1 MTNKTSFKMNRS
13 TMAVLSLLLLAVPAA
28 AQDVAAQQADLSNK
42 LDSIEAT
49 KRGFSI
55 YGNFESKA
63 SVATADG
70 DLVDDQRGTRENDAF
85 TRADL
90 SFEFRA
96 SEEFRAVV
104 DLRVHQDWNNYYDE
118 GLDPLVLRRFNME
131 GRIQNGHVFYELG
144 DFNFKHSPLTVW
156 SPSLMNLE
164 FEPEIF
170 RERRVNAMS
179 EAGLRDDNTRHFQG
193 ANVFWT
199 SGAKDANRI
208 EVNAMGA
215 RLRTPWANTGIVQ
228 YYNSDVEKYAGLFG
242 VRGTLMDAVT
252 VGLSASTTYD
262 RIRSSRAYNY
272 IQANHPIIEKLLQ
285 AYGDAL
291 VVDGDSVWGRFYE
304 HNYVLEASLGFDAA
318 KLIKNSSLVANVS
331 ADFALSFWSL
341 SGDTY
346 VPVSAP
352 IHDTMTVQT
361 TAGATVVDSFAVWG
375 LPNTTTIVPAQVGDK
390 FTMEFDDYDEYNRQF
405 AALVN
410 ANVGYKSKPFAALL
424 DAKWMRVDKDYVAD
438 MAQSTA
444 YEPRNVSASFA
455 NPVLLDLDA
464 LYNSVYVIDPITLR
478 NSQEV
483 NNPLEAYL
491 YNGTN
496 NYLRQAF
503 IKNAYVDDISSA
515 MERYYEG
522 GSEVNSLS
530 FEGIL
535 PNGYATPNRTGFDLA
550 LHLAALD
557 NAVEGSVLF
566 SSLEDLEKKSALG
579 KTSYGRFGVGATV
592 RLGALLGYE
601 DGVELN
607 GGWVHNDIELGK
619 VTDFNVDLFSA
630 GLTVGFFR
638 NHSLLFG
645 WQCLK
650 NDGRYAG
657 ASVDLV
663 QNNLS
668 VGVRTRISDAG
679 TITLSYTRLT
689 GETESGDE
697 LVVLNIPAVSF
708 NLAF

>member
-42 LDSIEAT
+42 LDSIEAA

-272 IQANHPIIEKLLQ
+272 IQANYPIIQKLLQ

-291 VVDGDSVWGRFYE
+291 VVDGESVWGRYYE
-304 HNYVLEASLGFDAA
+304 HNYVLEGSLGFDAA
-318 KLIKNSSLVANVS
+318 KLIKNSALVANVS

-346 VPVSAP
+346 FPLTVPVDTLAGEVGNKP
-352 IHDTMTVQT
+352 IPQNV
-361 TAGATVVDSFAVWG
+361 
-375 LPNTTTIVPAQVGDK
+375 TTTTDNY
-390 FTMEFDDYDEYNRQF
+390 TMEFDDYDEHNRQF

-483 NNPLEAYL
+483 NNPLEIYL

-566 SSLEDLEKKSALG
+566 SSLEDLEKKSSLG

-601 DGVELN
+601 DGVDLN

>member
-1 MTNKTSFKMNRS
+1 
-13 TMAVLSLLLLAVPAA
+13 
-28 AQDVAAQQADLSNK
+28 
-42 LDSIEAT
+42 
-49 KRGFSI
+49 
-55 YGNFESKA
+55 
-63 SVATADG
+63 
-70 DLVDDQRGTRENDAF
+70 
-85 TRADL
+85 
-90 SFEFRA
+90 
-96 SEEFRAVV
+96 
-104 DLRVHQDWNNYYDE
+104 
-118 GLDPLVLRRFNME
+118 
-131 GRIQNGHVFYELG
+131 
-144 DFNFKHSPLTVW
+144 
-156 SPSLMNLE
+156 
-164 FEPEIF
+164 
-170 RERRVNAMS
+170 
-179 EAGLRDDNTRHFQG
+179 
-193 ANVFWT
+193 
-199 SGAKDANRI
+199 
-208 EVNAMGA
+208 
-215 RLRTPWANTGIVQ
+215 
-228 YYNSDVEKYAGLFG
+228 
-242 VRGTLMDAVT
+242 
-252 VGLSASTTYD
+252 
-262 RIRSSRAYNY
+262 
-272 IQANHPIIEKLLQ
+272 
-285 AYGDAL
+285 
-291 VVDGDSVWGRFYE
+291 
-304 HNYVLEASLGFDAA
+304 
-318 KLIKNSSLVANVS
+318 
-331 ADFALSFWSL
+331 
-341 SGDTY
+341 
-346 VPVSAP
+346 
-352 IHDTMTVQT
+352 
-361 TAGATVVDSFAVWG
+361 
-375 LPNTTTIVPAQVGDK
+375 
-390 FTMEFDDYDEYNRQF
+390 
-405 AALVN
+405 
-410 ANVGYKSKPFAALL
+410 
-424 DAKWMRVDKDYVAD
+424 MRVDKDYVAD

-483 NNPLEAYL
+483 NNPLEIYL

-566 SSLEDLEKKSALG
+566 SSLEDLEKKSSLG

-601 DGVELN
+601 DGVDLN